1 MEDYILSLENSAFLA
16 DKLCKRSYRAV
27 CEGPE
32 FFPCHLTPFE
42 LHDGIKTGKLVQG
55 TFQASRENFL
65 EGFVN
70 VDGVEKSVSIC
81 FLYF

>member
-16 DKLCKRSYRAV
+16 DKLCKKSYSTV

-32 FFPCHLTPFE
+32 FFPCHLAPSE
-42 LHDGIKTGKLVQG
+42 LHDGIKTGKLLQG

-70 VDGVEKSVSIC
+70 VDGVEKSVSTC